1 MDIKKLLSKEDLQHL
16 SELIGRKYVC
26 LAGVSMMPTLN
37 TDSFY
42 LVAEG
47 LALSI
52 WGDFDIETIGAD
64 DDEFSF
70 FRVEIAQESEIA
82 QHRAKGE
89 VYYRHSGDEIID
101 IYLARL
107 SMHQIIGE
115 NKNLVFETDRTI
127 IIKLSGGSLALSRR
141 SLHLEMIEATFSAGN
156 AKPMTGKIS
165 THYSENDE
173 EVFEIT
179 ETMVTLANAIG

>member
-1 MDIKKLLSKEDLQHL
+1 MSIKKLLSTEDLQLL
-16 SELIGRKYVC
+16 SNLIGRKYVC
-26 LAGVSMMPTLN
+26 LVGSSMMPTLN

-52 WGDFDIETIGAD
+52 WGDFDIERIGAD
-64 DDEFSF
+64 EDEFSF
-70 FRVEIAQESEIA
+70 FRVEIAQDSEIA
-82 QHRAKGE
+82 PHRAKGE
-89 VYYRHSGDEIID
+89 VSFRHSGDEIID
-101 IYLARL
+101 ISFARL

-115 NKNLVFETDRTI
+115 NKILVFETDRTI
-127 IIKLSGGSLALSRR
+127 VIRFSGGSLALSRR
-141 SLHLEMIEATFSAGN
+141 SLHLEMIEATFSEG
-156 AKPMTGKIS
+156 KSQPVTGKIS

-179 ETMVTLANAIG
+179 ETMVPLTNAIG